1 MLPTEFQFIWESSF
15 REEDYQTSTNQ
26 KQEWPVVAMFVNR
39 SDINEKYVDE
49 GLQRKILKSEQLMVD
64 K

>member
-1 MLPTEFQFIWESSF
+1 
-15 REEDYQTSTNQ
+15 
-26 KQEWPVVAMFVNR
+26 VVAMFVNR